1 MPKSKK
7 LLRVANRQNVKHF
20 PTTGLHRT
28 AEEEWRRKGPAVPLT
43 FQNETARLR
52 AKGNVMHTTCW
63 GTQYEKGEEEKEEEE
78 WMGHRFSDPPPP
90 RPPNSSREVKSL
102 KDHNFFFALLVWINI
117 NNVRIVLWVAEV
129 EPLSDSLRKKQR
141 HPCLLTPGTKKK
153 NRTVWL
159 FLEKVWRATFRKLCL
174 FKICKWER
182 LVGVT
187 VYSFGLSQD

>member
-1 MPKSKK
+1 MPKSKT
-7 LLRVANRQNVKHF
+7 LLRVANRRNVKRF
-20 PTTGLHRT
+20 PTTGLRRT
-28 AEEEWRRKGPAVPLT
+28 AEEEWRWKGPAVPLT

-63 GTQYEKGEEEKEEEE
+63 RTQYEKEEE
-78 WMGHRFSDPPPP
+78 WMGHRFSDAPPLLPPPP
-90 RPPNSSREVKSL
+90 PPPPPIHKGKSSLRRITI
-102 KDHNFFFALLVWINI
+102 LVWINI
-117 NNVRIVLWVAEV
+117 NNVRIVLRVAEV

-182 LVGVT
+182 FVGVT